1 MIEEI
6 GGNID
11 ERLKKLI
18 RNCII
23 FSLVTHLVCAWFI
36 NWIYHADE
44 LFQILEFGGYKLGF
58 IPAQSLPWEFPA
70 RIRPALQ
77 PAMVYAVGKLTGN
90 PVDPILTAFILRMFA
105 TIIGWLSLTFITLIS
120 LNWVKTVESK
130 RVLIYGYASLWFLPY
145 IHANF
150 SSESLSGSL
159 FFAGLGC
166 VWMADNLPQR
176 RKARPALPFGRGTKE
191 ASEDKKE
198 ILWLVGAGFLLGL
211 AFVSR
216 VQTGFLIAG
225 LMFWCIILHRFS
237 FKKIVF
243 IFIPAALAVA
253 IGFVIDS
260 WFYGEWVNTAWNYY
274 KANIIQGIA
283 NNYGVFPWWD
293 YLLWS
298 FDIMIPPLGLIVIV
312 GVLYAMTRFPK
323 NIVIVSIIPF
333 VFIHFIISHKESRFL
348 FPLIDAVPVCLALTY
363 SHFQRVFDKRRKLSI
378 ALGKLFVGFNV
389 MCIAVL
395 LLQPQQKPYD
405 LYKVVHDKYWN
416 SSAYMFCTSDDP
428 YSFIGLVV
436 NYYKPDNFTFYT
448 KLRDKNID
456 SLMAK
461 TNTGTH
467 PVLMFFDR
475 ENDEHTFIKR
485 HPEAKRIYT
494 SIPDWMYWV
503 NVNNWI
509 ARTLKLSLYEMPGK
523 GH

>member
-6 GGNID
+6 GGKVD
-11 ERLKKLI
+11 ERFKKLI

-23 FSLVTHLVCAWFI
+23 FSLVTHLICAWFI

-70 RIRPALQ
+70 KIRPALQ
-77 PAMVYAVGKLTGN
+77 PAMVYVVGKLTGN
-90 PVDPILTAFILRMFA
+90 PVDPILTAFILRMFT

-120 LNWVKTVESK
+120 LNWVKSIEAK
-130 RVLIYGYASLWFLPY
+130 RALLYSYASLWFLPY
-145 IHANF
+145 LHANF

-166 VWMADNLPQR
+166 LWMGNHLSQSPPGPVIR
-176 RKARPALPFGRGTKE
+176 TGRKDAKE
-191 ASEDKKE
+191 KQSQKSE
-198 ILWLVGAGFLLGL
+198 IYWLLAAGFLLGL

-225 LMFWCIILHRFS
+225 LMFWCIFLHRFS
-237 FKKIVF
+237 FKKIII

-298 FDIMIPPLGLIVIV
+298 FNVMIPPLGLVVMIGVFYAIVK
-312 GVLYAMTRFPK
+312 FPR
-323 NIVIVSIIPF
+323 NIVIVSVIPF
-333 VFIHFIISHKESRFL
+333 VFIHFVISHKESRFL
-348 FPLIDAVPVCLALTY
+348 FPLIDAVPVCLALTF
-363 SHFQRVFDKRRKLSI
+363 SSWQALFDKRRKLSI
-378 ALGKLFVGFNV
+378 SLGKIFVGFNV
-389 MCIAVL
+389 ICIVVL
-395 LLQPQQKPYD
+395 LLKPQQQPYD

-416 SSAYMFCTSDDP
+416 SGAYMFCTSDDP

-436 NYYKPDNFTFYT
+436 NYYKPNNFTFYSE
-448 KLRDKNID
+448 LRGKNID
-456 SLMAK
+456 STMAN
-461 TNTGTH
+461 THTGTH

-475 ENDEHTFIKR
+475 EHDEYDFIKR

-494 SIPDWMYWV
+494 SIPDWMHWV

-509 ARTLKLSLYEMPGK
+509 SRTLKLSLYEMPGK
-523 GH
+523 AH

>member
-6 GGNID
+6 GGKVD

-23 FSLVTHLVCAWFI
+23 FSLLTHLICAWFI

-58 IPAQSLPWEFPA
+58 IPAQNLPWEFPA
-70 RIRPALQ
+70 RLRPALQ
-77 PAMVYAVGKLTGN
+77 PAMAYIVGKLTGN
-90 PVDPILTAFILRMFA
+90 PVNPILTAFILRMFT

-120 LNWVKTVESK
+120 LNWVKTIGAK
-130 RVLIYGYASLWFLPY
+130 RVLLYSYASLWFLPY

-159 FFAGLGC
+159 FFAGMGC
-166 VWMADNLPQR
+166 VWMGNNLSQR
-176 RKARPALPFGRGTKE
+176 RKDAKE
-191 ASEDKKE
+191 AGEGKKE
-198 ILWLVGAGFLLGL
+198 ILWLMSAGFLLGF

-225 LMFWCIILHRFS
+225 LMFWCIVLQRFS
-237 FKKIVF
+237 FKKIVI

-253 IGFVIDS
+253 IGFLIDR

-274 KANIIQGIA
+274 KANIIQGVA

-298 FDIMIPPLGLIVIV
+298 FNTMIPPLGLMVMIGVFYAIV
-312 GVLYAMTRFPK
+312 RFPK

-333 VFIHFIISHKESRFL
+333 IFIHFIISHKESRFL
-348 FPLIDAVPVCLALTY
+348 FPLIDAVPICLALTY
-363 SHFQRVFDKRRKLSI
+363 SRFQTLFDKRQKLTN
-378 ALGKLFVGFNV
+378 ALGKFFVGFNV
-389 MCIAVL
+389 ICIVVL
-395 LLQPQQKPYD
+395 LLKPQQQPYD
-405 LYKVVHDKYWN
+405 LYKVVHDKYWD
-416 SSAYMFCTSDDP
+416 SGAYMFCTSDDP

-436 NYYKPDNFTFYT
+436 NYYKPDNFTFYS
-448 KLRDKNID
+448 KLRGKNID
-456 SLMAK
+456 SIMGS
-461 TNTGTH
+461 TNTGSH

-475 ENDEHTFIKR
+475 EHDEFDFIKR

-494 SIPDWMYWV
+494 SIPDWMHYV
-503 NVNNWI
+503 NFNNWI
-509 ARTLKLSLYEMPGK
+509 SRTIKLSLYEMLK
-523 GH
+523 RK

>member
-6 GGNID
+6 GGKVD

-23 FSLVTHLVCAWFI
+23 FSLVTHLICAWFI
-36 NWIYHADE
+36 NWIYHPDE

-58 IPAQSLPWEFPA
+58 IPAQNLPWEFPA
-70 RIRPALQ
+70 QIRPALQ
-77 PAMVYAVGKLTGN
+77 PAMVYVVGKMTGN
-90 PVDPILTAFILRMFA
+90 PVNPILMAFVLRMLT

-120 LNWVKTVESK
+120 LNWVKSLESK
-130 RVLIYGYASLWFLPY
+130 KVLLYSYACLWFLPY
-145 IHANF
+145 LHANF

-159 FFAGLGC
+159 FFGGLGC
-166 VWMADNLPQR
+166 VWMGNHVFPN
-176 RKARPALPFGRGTKE
+176 ARDKDAKE
-191 ASEDKKE
+191 NINKNKE
-198 ILWLVGAGFLLGL
+198 TFWLLAAGFLLGL
-211 AFVSR
+211 AFVIR

-225 LMFWCIILHRFS
+225 LMFWCIFLHRFS
-237 FKKIVF
+237 FRRIMN

-253 IGFVIDS
+253 IGFIIDS
-260 WFYGEWVNTAWNYY
+260 WFYGDWVNTAWNYFR
-274 KANIIQGIA
+274 ANIIEGKA

-298 FDIMIPPLGLIVIV
+298 FNVMIPPLGLLVMI
-312 GVLYAMTRFPK
+312 GVFYAMIKFPK

-333 VFIHFIISHKESRFL
+333 IFIHFIISHKEPRFL

-363 SHFQRVFDKRRKLSI
+363 SRFQSLFDKRKKITL
-378 ALGKLFVGFNV
+378 ALGKVCIGFNV
-389 MCIAVL
+389 ICIVVL
-395 LLQPQQKPYD
+395 LLKPQQQPYD

-416 SSAYMFCTSDDP
+416 SGAYMFCTSDDP

-436 NYYKPDNFTFYT
+436 NYYKPDNFTFYSE
-448 KLRDKNID
+448 LRGKNID
-456 SLMAK
+456 SLMAH

-475 ENDEHTFIKR
+475 EHDEYDFIKR

-494 SIPDWMYWV
+494 SIPEWMHWV
-503 NVNNWI
+503 NINNWI
-509 ARTLKLSLYEMPGK
+509 SRTLKLSLYEIPVVK
-523 GH
+523 